1 MNDQNFKPN
10 YIVVDG
16 ARLLSALS
24 ELINKNKEHICLYKG
39 LAEETLSA
47 FAPYL
52 LTFGKNEVFDSWYL
66 QQSKNES
73 WGIFIKSKLSL
84 DELSTHLR
92 KFLKVKNEEGK
103 QLYFRFYDPRVL
115 PSFLPTCDK
124 KQLIEFFGAI
134 EEFICEQEEENSMI
148 TFSQQ
153 DGILKKEIIKVDQQ
167 EIDGLKPSKEEQ
179 VIQNKKIR
187 NWNI

>member
-24 ELINKNKEHICLYKG
+24 ELIDKNKEHICLYKG

-92 KFLKVKNEEGK
+92 KFLKVKNEDGK

-115 PSFLPTCDK
+115 PLFLPTCDK
-124 KQLIEFFGAI
+124 KQLIDFFGAI
-134 EEFICEQEEENSMI
+134 EEFICELEEGDSLIVFTQQEGLLKQSIIEGDNNEK
-148 TFSQQ
+148 Q
-153 DGILKKEIIKVDQQ
+153 LVKKE
-167 EIDGLKPSKEEQ
+167 EEQ
-179 VIQNKKIR
+179 VTQNKKSR

>member
-1 MNDQNFKPN
+1 MNNPNFKPN

-115 PSFLPTCDK
+115 PLFLPTCDK

-134 EEFICEQEEENSMI
+134 EEFICEQEEGDSLI
-148 TFSQQ
+148 VFSQQ
-153 DGILKKEIIKVDQQ
+153 EGVLKQSLIEGDNNEKQLVKKE
-167 EIDGLKPSKEEQ
+167 EEQ
-179 VIQNKKIR
+179 VAQNKKSR
-187 NWNI
+187 NWNM